1 MKRNNKK
8 LIFLV
13 LIILALMSFLFSCKK
28 RRIDVTKLTSVEEFN
43 NEKLKIGVVI
53 GTSISVEAEKV
64 FDKAKIEYFST
75 GADLMSALKL
85 SKVDAVIFEEYNLT
99 YLSNFKNLNILH
111 DFVVGHT
118 TYALGFPKSEV
129 GKALRDDFN
138 LFLNNLRVRGKL
150 QDIVDYWIRVDL
162 PRDANVDLS
171 ELKNENGELTMYT
184 QGFERPFSFVFYN
197 NIVGIDLALTRD
209 YCKEKGYALNI
220 EKTSLVLPA
229 LTSGKC
235 DFAGSGIEVTEE
247 RKDAIYFSDPVYI
260 ANDVIVINDASAIG
274 NYSLIDEIKDG
285 FHETLIEEDR
295 YILFLQ
301 GVFITI
307 AITIFSLVLGTAIG
321 FILYVLFYSG
331 CEVIEKVFDSLNW
344 LFKRLPMVVFLMI
357 LLYVIFAHVDVSGV
371 VVAIIGFTITFSTS
385 VFSMI
390 NTEIKSIDK
399 GQVEAATALGYTKVQ
414 TFYDLLLPQ
423 AFDKILPVYQG
434 AILQLITSTSIVG
447 YVMVSDLTKA
457 GDLVRSRTFGEF
469 FPLLFVAII
478 YIIFAKVLTLIIS
491 YMSKILLTKFVIN
504 YKSLKG
510 KTIND

>member
-1 MKRNNKK
+1 MKNNFKK
-8 LIFLV
+8 IIFLLV
-13 LIILALMSFLFSCKK
+13 TILALMSVLFSCKK
-28 RRIDVTKLTSVEEFN
+28 SRIDVNKLKSVEEFN

-53 GTSISVEAEKV
+53 GTSISVEAEKIL
-64 FDKAKIEYFST
+64 DKAKIEYFRT
-75 GADLMSALKL
+75 GTDLMSALKL

-99 YLSNFKNLNILH
+99 YLANFKNLNILH

-118 TYALGFPKSEV
+118 EYALGFPKTEK

-138 LFLNNLRVRGKL
+138 LFLSRIKENGKL
-150 QDIVDYWIRVDL
+150 QSIVDYWIKVDL
-162 PRDANVDLS
+162 PSDAKVDLS
-171 ELKNENGELTMYT
+171 ELKNVNGELTMYT
-184 QGFERPFSFVFYN
+184 QGFERPFSFVFFN
-197 NIVGIDLALTRD
+197 EIVGIDLELARD
-209 YCKEKGYALNI
+209 YCKERGYLLNI
-220 EKTSLVLPA
+220 EKTSNILPVIK
-229 LTSGKC
+229 SGKC
-235 DFAGSGIEVTEE
+235 DLAGSGIEVTEE
-247 RKDAIYFSDPVYI
+247 RKDVIYFSDPVYI
-260 ANDVIVINDASAIG
+260 ANDVIVINDESALAGYTFLDAIR
-274 NYSLIDEIKDG
+274 DG
-285 FHETLIEEDR
+285 FHETLVEEDR

-301 GVFITI
+301 GMLVTI
-307 AITIFSLVLGTAIG
+307 AITILSLALGTAIG
-321 FILYVLFYSG
+321 FILYVLYYDG
-331 CEVIEKVFDSLNW
+331 CKIIEKVFSNLDW
-344 LFKRLPMVVFLMI
+344 LFKRLPMVVFLML
-357 LLYVIFAHVDVSGV
+357 LLYVIFAHVDISGV

-390 NTEIKSIDK
+390 NSEIKSIDK

-423 AFDKILPVYQG
+423 AFNKILPVYQG

-478 YIIFAKVLTLIIS
+478 YIILAKVLTIVIS
-491 YMSKILLTKFVIN
+491 YLSKILLTKFLIN